1 MTAKGKGSSGGGRR
15 VTPESAAKRARAAAL
30 RAEGLSWQLCADG
43 AGYGSI
49 GAVREAV
56 RLYWKDQPDK
66 DPAELRKEMIGELES
81 METVL
86 DKLENAEYVKV
97 TPTGI
102 PVVYADPETGE
113 VHKLIDPAP
122 AFEAIRMRL
131 AVQKRKAELFGT
143 DAPRRT
149 AADVTIL
156 PPELP
161 EHLKGLVDPDDTS
174 R

>member
-1 MTAKGKGSSGGGRR
+1 MAGKGKR

-30 RAEGLSWQLCADG
+30 RAEGMSWSQCAEG

-66 DPAELRKEMIGELES
+66 DPAELRREMIGELES

-86 DKLENAEYVKV
+86 DRLENAEYVKV
-97 TPTGI
+97 TPAGI
-102 PVVYADPETGE
+102 PVVLVDEAGNVTPL
-113 VHKLIDPAP
+113 VDPAP

-161 EHLKGLVDPDDTS
+161 EHLKGLVDPDDAGG
-174 R
+174 